1 MKYPSYIAQTLVC
14 ASRICKMPDIR
25 EFFGVPLEVRRKMQS
40 DRAKARGD
48 IRGFFPVTP
57 GARRGRQV
65 DRTPWQASDTARL
78 VQSTLSGEHI
88 PTDSIFGFG
97 KFKGARVSDVI
108 TCPNGRQYLEWCE
121 RNLDSANNHTLLA
134 AITSQLDRGRSPN

>member
-1 MKYPSYIAQTLVC
+1 
-14 ASRICKMPDIR
+14 MPDIR

-48 IRGFFPVTP
+48 IRGFFPVSP
-57 GARRGRQV
+57 KAKKKARTAV
-65 DRTPWQASDTARL
+65 HASDTVRL
-78 VQSTLSGEHI
+78 VQSTLSGEPI
-88 PTDSIFGFG
+88 LTDSIFGFG

-108 TCPNGRQYLEWCE
+108 TFPNGRQYLEWCE
-121 RNLDSANNHTLLA
+121 RNLDSANNHTLLD